1 MLTLANNHITSVSR
15 EPHRTI
21 INATVDVADEGWG
34 DLLTALHVAWNGWTL
49 KITKVTEI
57 QRDEVRAANRAL
69 STSRRVQIEAEARLG
84 VPVENKKPLTVNV
97 VVAVKTP
104 QELEAD
110 IQAAVQ
116 KRIDAALLPRR
127 TP

>member
-84 VPVENKKPLTVNV
+84 VEKS
-97 VVAVKTP
+97 AVYYAMTITEDGI
-104 QELEAD
+104 QELT
-110 IQAAVQ
+110 
-116 KRIDAALLPRR
+116 KLPSPR
-127 TP
+127 